1 MARNPLG
8 ALVTAG
14 SSGLCADHI
23 PFELVPE
30 IGPYG
35 ALWGHVARANPVW
48 CETSEESEV
57 LVIFRRANAYIS
69 PTWYPSKQ
77 VHGKVVPTW
86 NYVVAHA
93 YGRIRVVEEASW
105 LKAHVQRLTSR
116 EESAFAQPWSVGDAP
131 AEFTEKMLTA
141 IVGIEIQLTRLEGK
155 WKVSQNRPIDDR
167 KGGAEG
173 LRIQGTNSSAQMAA
187 YVESA
192 KS

>member
-1 MARNPLG
+1 MARNPFG

-14 SSGLCADHI
+14 SGGLCADHI

-48 CETSEESEV
+48 RETSEESEV
-57 LVIFRRANAYIS
+57 LVIFQGANAYVS

-131 AEFTEKMLTA
+131 AAFTEKMLTA

-155 WKVSQNRPIDDR
+155 SKVSQNRPIDDR
-167 KGGAEG
+167 KGVAEG
-173 LRIQGTNSSAQMAA
+173 LRNQGTNGSAQMAA